1 MERLQENL
9 PETGAG
15 EKADTEPT
23 EKRKAETAVV
33 EKCMLDMNY
42 NRTIR

>member
-1 MERLQENL
+1 VKERLEENV
-9 PETGAG
+9 PEAGAG

-33 EKCMLDMNY
+33 EKCMILKY
-42 NRTIR
+42 KRKFR